1 MDDVALSGIG
11 TATIDDIDVSGRRV
25 LLRVDFNVPMR
36 DGRIVDDRRIRA
48 SLPTIEALRGRGAR
62 IVLVTHLGRPTG
74 HIDRSLSVGPLAR
87 RLSFLLRAPVRQAS
101 DVVGPS
107 AMAMAATLCDGD
119 VGMIE
124 NVRFAPGEEMNDP
137 ALAAKLASLA
147 EVYVNDAF
155 GTAHRAHASTEGVAH
170 LLPAVAGR
178 LMARELDALADVL
191 EHPQRPLVAI
201 IGGAKISTKIG
212 VLANLGD
219 RVDTLW
225 VGGAMAATFLRAR
238 GVSTGRS
245 LVEDDF
251 VDAAR
256 RLLESSARKHGHLA
270 LPTDVVVSESPDGS
284 APAHVVA
291 VEAIPEDTM
300 VVDIGPDTAAHIAA
314 DCFGA
319 GTVVWNGPLG
329 IYEIPAFAQG
339 TQSVAHSLA
348 GMPAVTIIGGGDLAA
363 AVEQAGVA
371 DRMGFI
377 STGGGATIEYLEGK
391 TLPGVAA
398 LRDREA
404 VRPATR

>member
-1 MDDVALSGIG
+1 MAEVALGQISK
-11 TATIDDIDVSGRRV
+11 ATIDDIDISGRRV
-25 LLRVDFNVPMR
+25 LVRVDFNVPMR
-36 DGRIVDDRRIRA
+36 DGHIVDDRRIRA
-48 SLPTIEALRGRGAR
+48 ALPTIEALHGRGAR
-62 IVLVTHLGRPTG
+62 IVLVTHLGRPKG
-74 HIDRSLSVGPLAR
+74 HVDPALSVGPLAR
-87 RLSFLLRAPVRQAS
+87 RLSVLLRATVRQAA

-107 AMAMAATLCDGD
+107 AVAMAASLCDGD
-119 VGMIE
+119 LGMIE
-124 NVRFAPGEEMNDP
+124 NVRFEPGEEANDP
-137 ALAAKLASLA
+137 TFAAKLASLA

-178 LMARELDALADVL
+178 LMARELNALAVL
-191 EHPQRPLVAI
+191 EHPRRPLVAV

-212 VLANLGD
+212 VLANLGE
-219 RVDTLW
+219 RVDMLW
-225 VGGAMAATFLRAR
+225 VGGAMATTLLRAQ
-238 GVSTGRS
+238 GLSTGRS
-245 LVEDDF
+245 LVEDKF
-251 VDAAR
+251 VDVAR
-256 RLLESSARKHGHLA
+256 GLLESSASQHGHLA

-291 VEAIPEDTM
+291 IEAIPDDMM

-329 IYEIPAFAQG
+329 IYEIRAFAQG
-339 TQSVAHSLA
+339 TRTVAHSLA
-348 GMPAVTIIGGGDLAA
+348 EMPAFTIVGGGDLAA

-398 LRDREA
+398 LREREA